1 MPEQFPNTPFR
12 IFLLK
17 AKRYRNM
24 IIYFLFIFRLH
35 KKKKRL
41 SLILYRL

>member
-1 MPEQFPNTPFR
+1 MPEQFSDIPFR
-12 IFLLK
+12 IFPLK

-24 IIYFLFIFRLH
+24 IIYFLFIFLIA